1 MSARPRL
8 LYLVTEDW
16 YFCSHRL
23 PMARAARDA
32 GAEVVVATRDTGQRQ
47 EIEAEGFRMV
57 PLSWSRGGA
66 SPLGELRALWDVI
79 RVYRRERPALAHHV
93 AMKPILYGSIA
104 GWLAGVPAVV
114 NAATGLG
121 YFFISGAGLK
131 TRLVRAA
138 LRFGLNRPTSTVL
151 AQNEQDA
158 ATLREEG
165 LLHHGRVAVI
175 RGSGV
180 DVAAFQPGAES
191 EGRPK
196 AALVARMLWD
206 KGVGELVEAARL
218 LRARGVALDVDL
230 VGPVDPENPRGIPD
244 AQLQAW
250 TADGVVRWRGPVRDI
265 AGLWRDTAIA
275 VLPSYREGL
284 PKSLLEAA
292 AAGRAL
298 VAADVPGCREIVRH
312 RETGLLVPARDPE
325 ALADALSELAQDPDL
340 RARLGA
346 AARELAEQAFSQ
358 DLIAD
363 ETLALYRRLL
373 PSGALP

>member
-1 MSARPRL
+1 M
-8 LYLVTEDW
+8 
-16 YFCSHRL
+16 
-23 PMARAARDA
+23 
-32 GAEVVVATRDTGQRQ
+32 
-47 EIEAEGFRMV
+47 
-57 PLSWSRGGA
+57 
-66 SPLGELRALWDVI
+66 I

-104 GWLAGVPAVV
+104 GWVAGVPAVV

-138 LRFGLNRPTSTVL
+138 LRFGLNRPASTVL

-230 VGPVDPENPRGIPD
+230 VGPVDPENPRGIPET
-244 AQLQAW
+244 QLQSW
-250 TADGVVRWRGPVRDI
+250 TADGVVRWRGPVGDI